1 MNPKYAAIHKFICDI
16 AQNQRRQVVI
26 TETTELIESQILDS
40 VSLVRLILVIQDQFG
55 LEVSFADL
63 DRRNF
68 TDLATIGETIERLKR
83 ARD

>member
-1 MNPKYAAIHKFICDI
+1 M
-16 AQNQRRQVVI
+16 I